1 MAEELNIVGQL
12 KFASQ
17 HLFNLIV
24 FIGILYYF
32 LRKPVSDFFSSRSL
46 KIRNKIDEA
55 AEIIE
60 SAQKSYDSNLGKM
73 NLIDSDLDALRHSID
88 LITNKKISEITDNA
102 HSVASKI
109 RNDTIE
115 IIELESIKLK
125 NDIQAEVLK
134 KAIELAQHEIKTDI
148 DDHKDTKLISKFFE
162 EVKQHAISN
171 S

>member
-55 AEIIE
+55 TEIIE

>member
-12 KFASQ
+12 RFASQ

-32 LRKPVSDFFSSRSL
+32 LRKPISDFFSSRSL
-46 KIRNKIDEA
+46 KIRNEIDEA
-55 AEIIE
+55 TKIIE

-134 KAIELAQHEIKTDI
+134 KAIELAQHEMKTDI

-162 EVKQHAISN
+162 EVKQHAVSN

>member
-12 KFASQ
+12 RFASQ
-17 HLFNLIV
+17 HLFNLII

-32 LRKPVSDFFSSRSL
+32 LRKPISDFFSSRSL
-46 KIRNKIDEA
+46 KIRNEIDEA
-55 AEIIE
+55 TKIIE

-109 RNDTIE
+109 RNRNFKGVCRLITLHSIYRNF
-115 IIELESIKLK
+115 IIINLR
-125 NDIQAEVLK
+125 D
-134 KAIELAQHEIKTDI
+134 
-148 DDHKDTKLISKFFE
+148 FR
-162 EVKQHAISN
+162 
-171 S
+171 